1 MDLDRLKSLIDAM
14 AASDLAEM
22 QVNEDGW
29 SLRLVRRPQPNEGLA
44 TSRSRRK
51 AAAAIERSQAART
64 RLDQPSNEETKGV
77 VAPLFGV
84 VYLQPAPDA
93 PEFVSLGQAVTAGTP
108 LCVIE
113 AMKMLHE
120 VRAEKDGTVSA
131 VLVSSGQEVEAGQEL
146 MRLE

>member
-22 QVNEDGW
+22 HINEDGW
-29 SLRLVRRPQPNEGLA
+29 SVRLVRRPQPGDMA
-44 TSRSRRK
+44 GPAPSVRK
-51 AAAAIERSQAART
+51 HTRTAARSQPA
-64 RLDQPSNEETKGV
+64 RLDQPSNEETAAV
-77 VAPLFGV
+77 AAPLFGI

-93 PEFVSLGQAVTAGTP
+93 PQFVSLGQVVTAGTP

-120 VRAEKDGTVSA
+120 VRAERDGTISA

>member
-22 QVNEDGW
+22 HVNEDGW
-29 SLRLVRRPQPNEGLA
+29 SLRLARRPQLNDAVGGLV
-44 TSRSRRK
+44 RK
-51 AAAAIERSQAART
+51 TVLAAERSQPARP
-64 RLDQPSNEETKGV
+64 DQPANNETLGV
-77 VAPLFGV
+77 IAPLFGV
-84 VYLQPAPDA
+84 VYLQPAPNA
-93 PEFVSLGQAVTAGTP
+93 PEFVSLGQAVRAGTP

-120 VRAEKDGTVSA
+120 VRAERDGTISA